1 MRDSLKFCI
10 FCFFAGDIIYNV
22 TDGFGWCFTAY
33 CNSTCHIVKI
43 STSCETTPSPSISPE
58 TTTYSSAST
67 ISTTK
72 PVTLISTTNTNTEE
86 ITTTFWP
93 RCDALDPPR
102 QVHPTSNNLVLYFIN
117 CGTLIISRAMALH
130 FNRKA
135 RKSKIN
141 LCLHLTDIFIKSNLH
156 YITYITAA
164 LDNYFWISN

>member
-117 CGTLIISRAMALH
+117 CGTLIISRASHGPPFQSESKKIKNKLMFAFDRH
-130 FNRKA
+130 FYQKQ
-135 RKSKIN
+135 
-141 LCLHLTDIFIKSNLH
+141 LTLH
-156 YITYITAA
+156 YLHYSCIG
-164 LDNYFWISN
+164 